1 MVFIYIT
8 SLNCLYNTMSTIAEF
23 ISNVNISLNALPVD
37 SKIPNKYV
45 FNMGRNVVAD
55 FLKKESESRRITTAS
70 EGWSEIDCVE
80 MIEVPVMEC
89 GGVDVY
95 LCEKMMR
102 SKYQLPDTFTG
113 YNGNIIKHV
122 ASVNFGQ
129 IYEPLRG
136 IRIWNDVQKRE
147 VKKKNQKYYVF
158 INQHLYIP
166 IPKGEQSAPEQ
177 IRIEAYFKNKWEVAG
192 YKSLGCKK
200 CEECISVLNSDFVC
214 PEFLL
219 NAVTKETITIIMN
232 KYKIQQDNRVDNN
245 TQNLTEP
252 LKPST

>member
-1 MVFIYIT
+1 M
-8 SLNCLYNTMSTIAEF
+8 TISEF
-23 ISNVNISLNALPVD
+23 ISNCNLTLNALPVD

-45 FNMGRNVVAD
+45 FSIGRNVVAD
-55 FLKKESESRRITTAS
+55 FLKKDSESRRITTAS

-80 MIEVPVMEC
+80 MVEVPLMEC
-89 GGVDVY
+89 GGVDVN

-136 IRIWNDVQKRE
+136 IRLWNDVQKRE
-147 VKKKNQKYYVF
+147 IKKKNQKYYVF

-166 IPKGEQSAPEQ
+166 IPKGEQSSPEQ
-177 IRIEAYFKNKWEVAG
+177 IRIEAYFKNKWEVEE
-192 YKSLGCKK
+192 YKALGCKK
-200 CEECISVLNSDFVC
+200 CEKCVSVLQSEFVC

-219 NAVTKETITIIMN
+219 SSVTKETVNIIMS
-232 KYKIQQDNRVDNN
+232 KYKIQTDDLI
-245 TQNLTEP
+245 NLNQSLKTEQF
-252 LKPST
+252 KPTS

>member
-1 MVFIYIT
+1 MA
-8 SLNCLYNTMSTIAEF
+8 TISEF
-23 ISNVNISLNALPVD
+23 ISLVNISLNALPVD
-37 SKIPNKYV
+37 SKIPNKYIFGV
-45 FNMGRNVVAD
+45 GRMVTAD

-80 MIEVPVMEC
+80 MIEVPLMEC
-89 GGVDVY
+89 GGVEVN

-129 IYEPLRG
+129 IYESLRG
-136 IRIWNDVQKRE
+136 IRLWNDVQKRE
-147 VKKKNQKYYVF
+147 GKKKNQKYYVF

-166 IPKGEQSAPEQ
+166 IPKGEQSSPEL
-177 IRIEAYFKNKWEVAG
+177 IRIEAYFKNKWEVDE
-192 YKSLGCKK
+192 YKSLGCKTCK
-200 CEECISVLNSDFVC
+200 DCVSVLDSQFIV

-219 NAVTKETITIIMN
+219 NPVVKETVNIIMN
-232 KYKIQQDNRVDNN
+232 KYKLQSDNRTDSN
-245 TQNLTEP
+245 TQNLTEQ
-252 LKPST
+252 LKPTT

>member
-1 MVFIYIT
+1 MA
-8 SLNCLYNTMSTIAEF
+8 TISEF
-23 ISNVNISLNALPVD
+23 ISLVNISLNALPVD

-45 FNMGRNVVAD
+45 FQMGRNVVAD

-80 MIEVPVMEC
+80 MIEVPLMEC
-89 GGVDVY
+89 GGVEVN

-136 IRIWNDVQKRE
+136 IRLWNDVQKRE

-177 IRIEAYFKNKWEVAG
+177 IRIEAYFKNKWEVDE
-192 YKSLGCKK
+192 YKSLGCKTCK
-200 CEECISVLNSDFVC
+200 DCVSVLESQFVV

-219 NAVTKETITIIMN
+219 NPVVKETVNIIMN
-232 KYKIQQDNRVDNN
+232 KYKIQSDNKTDMNS
-245 TQNLTEP
+245 QNLTEQQ
-252 LKPST
+252 KPSS

>member
-1 MVFIYIT
+1 MA
-8 SLNCLYNTMSTIAEF
+8 TISEF
-23 ISNVNISLNALPVD
+23 ISLVNISLNALPVD

-45 FNMGRNVVAD
+45 FQMGRNVVAD

-80 MIEVPVMEC
+80 MIEVPLMEC
-89 GGVDVY
+89 GGVEVN

-136 IRIWNDVQKRE
+136 IRLWNDVQKRE

-166 IPKGEQSAPEQ
+166 VG
-177 IRIEAYFKNKWEVAG
+177 
-192 YKSLGCKK
+192 
-200 CEECISVLNSDFVC
+200 SV
-214 PEFLL
+214 
-219 NAVTKETITIIMN
+219 
-232 KYKIQQDNRVDNN
+232 
-245 TQNLTEP
+245 
-252 LKPST
+252 